1 MAGASPQAPRGAS
14 VALYTISLDHQGA
27 QPMAGLDHGDR
38 STGHSTLFALPPP
51 CMVRPEM
58 STADYLGSRER
69 AAGATHFVAP
79 TPPSTRST
87 SPVLDGRPVEI
98 SRGSEVSSA
107 VNGRAVSP
115 AFLS

>member
-1 MAGASPQAPRGAS
+1 MAGASPQTPRGAS
-14 VALYTISLDHQGA
+14 LALYTIGFDHQGA

-38 STGHSTLFALPPP
+38 ITGHSSLFALPPP

-79 TPPSTRST
+79 TPPSKRSS
-87 SPVLDGRPVEI
+87 SPVLDGRLVEI

-107 VNGRAVSP
+107 VNDCGVSP
-115 AFLS
+115 AYLS